1 MDGGM
6 FGQCD
11 CVYETRESPSSSAD
25 DRIPRHAHLQVLR
38 FPHNVRVGLLN
49 RRKRR
54 GDALIQ

>member
-49 RRKRR
+49 R
-54 GDALIQ
+54 